1 MIISNSPATQTT
13 VGGGKATPSGKCGTS
28 AGGEWPDGFGSEE
41 GVEEGAGREGALD
54 TEAGARD
61 EDAAGAEELGR
72 L

>member
-13 VGGGKATPSGKCGTS
+13 AGGGKAAPGGKCPTS
-28 AGGEWPDGFGSEE
+28 AGGGEWPDGFGSEE
-41 GVEEGAGREGALD
+41 GVGREAALD
-54 TEAGARD
+54 TEAGTRD